1 MPLSRTL
8 LISQSDVTDFTRFSV
23 HLEPEFANTFI
34 YDVQFREV
42 LPLLCNA
49 LYSALINAIATTA
62 SPMEARLQLL
72 LYGNEVTFEGIRAW
86 LAWEVYAQWL
96 REGQSQPTQTGL
108 QTLVSQ
114 YSAQASD
121 AQKNDV
127 MASAESKAIA
137 YKNDVLSFLRENIA
151 DYPEYMGCNDC
162 SAPNDDASGLS
173 RISFVGGKVPFRG
186 RLK

>member
-8 LISQSDVTDFTRFSV
+8 LISQEDVTDFTRFSV

-42 LPLLCNA
+42 LPLLCNE
-49 LYSALINAIATTA
+49 LYTALIDAIATTA
-62 SPMEARLQLL
+62 FPIEERLEVLL
-72 LYGNEVTFEGIRAW
+72 NGNQITFEGIRAW

-108 QTLVSQ
+108 QTLISQ
-114 YSAQASD
+114 YSAQVND

-127 MASAESKAIA
+127 MASAESKAVA
-137 YKNDVLSFLRENIA
+137 YKNNVLSFLHQNIE
-151 DYPEYMGCNDC
+151 DYPEWVGCNDC
-162 SAPNDDASGLS
+162 ATPNDDASSLS
-173 RISFVGGKVPFRG
+173 RISFVGGRVPFRG